1 MLKTT
6 TKRFSNRCHSLLKRF
21 FGQTMFALL
30 SSFIL
35 ILRHVMRVPHIW
47 FCSNQKEVVAQIFLM
62 PWCLCHSI
70 CVSTTGGKEMIQSG
84 QVHLQCRFYILA
96 ASFITTFPNKKELDM
111 GNMVFSYSKLTNY
124 WYFFIKYRFSLVTLQ
139 KKILLRG
146 SRQRRW

>member
-47 FCSNQKEVVAQIFLM
+47 FCSNQKEVVAQIVLM

-70 CVSTTGGKEMIQSG
+70 CVSTGGKEKIHSG
-84 QVHLQCRFYILA
+84 QVHLNCRFYILA
-96 ASFITTFPNKKELDM
+96 ASFITTFLNKKELGI

-124 WYFFIKYRFSLVTLQ
+124 WYFFIKCWFSLVTNQ
-139 KKILLRG
+139 KKILLKE